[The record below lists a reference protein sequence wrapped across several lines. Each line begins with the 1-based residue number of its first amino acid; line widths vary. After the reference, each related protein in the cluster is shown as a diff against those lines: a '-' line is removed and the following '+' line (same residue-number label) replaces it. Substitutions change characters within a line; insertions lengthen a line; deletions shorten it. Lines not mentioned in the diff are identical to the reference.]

1 MLYGNKEVSPMA
13 IKIEENNLK
22 QGVLGLVVALVE
34 VITDALKIQAVKRI
48 ETGLLTEEECENL
61 GKALMDL
68 DAALEEIKKDQGL
81 KESVQSVRDELD
93 KLVGDV
99 IDKMVNPGRWEEEI
113 NGN

>member
-1 MLYGNKEVSPMA
+1 MA
-13 IKIEENNLK
+13 IKIDENNLK
-22 QGVLGLVVALVE
+22 QGVLGLVIALVE

-48 ETGLLTEEECENL
+48 ETGVLTEDECEQL

-68 DAALEEIKKDQGL
+68 DTAIEGIKNDQGL

-99 IDKMVNPGRWEEEI
+99 IDKIVNPGRWEEEI

>member
-1 MLYGNKEVSPMA
+1 MA

-48 ETGLLTEEECENL
+48 ETGFLTEEECENL

-68 DAALEEIKKDQGL
+68 DTALEEIKKDQGL

-99 IDKMVNPGRWEEEI
+99 IDNLVNPKRWEEEI

>member
-1 MLYGNKEVSPMA
+1 MA

-22 QGVLGLVVALVE
+22 QGILGLVIALVE

-48 ETGLLTEEECENL
+48 ETGVLTEDECEQL

-68 DAALEEIKKDQGL
+68 DTAIEGIKNDQGL
-81 KESVQSVRDELD
+81 KESVQSVRAELD

-99 IDKMVNPGRWEEEI
+99 IDKIVNPGSWEEEL